1 MDFTID
7 PSLMLSQTMHTPK
20 TEKKGDAKND
30 PEALRKTCQQFEA
43 IFIQQMFKAMRATVP
58 DSGLLDK
65 DQSLGYFQD
74 LMDFQVSQQMATR
87 QGVGL
92 ADAMFRQ
99 LNPAKGDSDKPEK

>member
-7 PSLMLSQTMHTPK
+7 PSLMLSQTTQTPK
-20 TEKKGDAKND
+20 AGKKGDAKND

-58 DSGLLDK
+58 QSGLVDK

-74 LMDFQVSQQMATR
+74 LMDFQVSQQMAKK

-92 ADAMFRQ
+92 GDALFKQ
-99 LNPAKGDSDKPEK
+99 LDPQIANSDKPDK